1 MCIRD
6 RWSDEKEFADYQG
19 RLCASISEGKR
30 IVDILLFQPMT
41 SVWSEYSP
49 LHARSEHAA
58 ENAYDIPFAKIS
70 RKLIEE
76 NLDFHYGN
84 ENLMAKYASVDGK
97 KLTIGQ
103 HSYKCVIVPPSD
115 NMKSSTLKILTE
127 YAKNGGQ
134 LIFTSSLPHYV
145 DGIKTNISI
154 PEAIIA
160 MSIEDAVKIA
170 GGDVYKRQL

>member
-1 MCIRD
+1 
-6 RWSDEKEFADYQG
+6 
-19 RLCASISEGKR
+19 
-30 IVDILLFQPMT
+30 MT

-49 LHARSEHAA
+49 LHIESEYSD
-58 ENAYDIPFAKIS
+58 EQTYDIPYAKIS
-70 RKLIEE
+70 RRLVEE

-115 NMKSSTLKILTE
+115 NIKSSTLKTLVDF
-127 YAKNGGQ
+127 AANGGQ

-145 DGIKTNISI
+145 DGVRTDISI
-154 PEAIIA
+154 PGAAIV
-160 MSIEDAVKIA
+160 MTIEDAVKIA
-170 GGDVYKRQL
+170 DNQDL